1 MTTLN
6 RSINTLSQ
14 LIEQIDNHSNK
25 EELIKLITEQV
36 SDDTYE
42 IT

>member
-25 EELIKLITEQV
+25 EELIKLITDQV